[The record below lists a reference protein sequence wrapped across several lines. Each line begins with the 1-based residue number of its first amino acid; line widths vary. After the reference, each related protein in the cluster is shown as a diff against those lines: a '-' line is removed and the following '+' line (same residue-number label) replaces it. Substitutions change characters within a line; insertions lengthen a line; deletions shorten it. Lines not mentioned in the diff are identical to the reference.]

1 MRPTVD
7 LHHAIESQIKQW
19 LDTTAPADVYR
30 RAVEKL
36 NVLPLTSDAGG
47 FYAMTIAATV
57 VEVRWDD
64 VIASE
69 VTDTRALNVAL
80 FQGAKRYP
88 ELASLLPNRPPDA
101 ATCTSC
107 SGTGEPS
114 DIPPHLQNAVVCY
127 CGGAG
132 WLPPGVPQLSS
143 AESAQ
148 PKAFTSANPFASPI
162 VLTLLAI
169 LLLLAGGYVSL
180 AAIAGASLS
189 CVRCACR
196 YSILAAD
203 PSCRWP
209 AIWTYTSYA
218 CFILFALV
226 LILAWREY
234 RRRLTSR

>member
-1 MRPTVD
+1 MRSTVD
-7 LHHAIESQIKQW
+7 LHHVIESRIKQW
-19 LDTTAPADVYR
+19 LDTTAPTDVHR

-57 VEVRWDD
+57 VEVHWDD
-64 VIASE
+64 VLAHE
-69 VTDTRALNVAL
+69 VTDARALNVAL

-88 ELASLLPNRPPDA
+88 ELASLLPNRPPNA
-101 ATCTSC
+101 VPCISC
-107 SGTGEPS
+107 GGTGEPT

-132 WLPPGVPQLSS
+132 WLPSGVPQLGS

-148 PKAFTSANPFASPI
+148 TKVFSSAKLLSGPI
-162 VLTLLAI
+162 VLSTLAI
-169 LLLLAGGYVSL
+169 LLLLAGGYVSV
-180 AAIAGASLS
+180 AAIAGASLG
-189 CVRCACR
+189 CVRCDCR

-209 AIWTYTSYA
+209 AIWTYASYA
-218 CFILFALV
+218 CFVSFALV
-226 LILAWREY
+226 LVLAWREY